1 MINFHKDILLKIWE
15 YDDTIKN
22 NFQKC
27 INEIKRLSADKNNLI
42 ICITDYIEYEN
53 KENINYIIKNKKK
66 IINQKICN
74 SHYKYRMINS
84 DIIEYEIYYKN
95 NEIKLVVYSIK
106 YNNLLQKL

>member
-1 MINFHKDILLKIWE
+1 MINLPNNILDKIWE

-27 INEIKRLSADKNNLI
+27 INEINKLFENKNNLI
-42 ICITDYIEYEN
+42 ICISDYIEYQN

-74 SHYKYRMINS
+74 SHYKFRMINS
-84 DIIEYEIYYKN
+84 DIIEHEIYYKN
-95 NEIKLVVYSIK
+95 NEIKLVVYCTK
-106 YNNLLQKL
+106 YNNLLQKS